1 VTRALVAALAAAILV
16 PAAARAGPPYAAGDP
31 DPVPLGRWEVHI
43 ASQATFDGGG
53 FTGSAP
59 QVEVN
64 YGALPEVQ
72 LHVLA
77 PLAVEEH
84 GGGPAQYGTGDLEL
98 GAKIRLVAQRRD
110 DVRLEI
116 GTYPQVTLPTGT
128 TSSGLGAGRATA
140 FLPVW
145 AETAAGPLRTYGG
158 GGFRTPTANAPSGS
172 FFFAWVVERR
182 FGAASVGAEIFHEVA
197 AQREGLERTGFSV
210 GTAVDLSAMHHVLV
224 AFGAGG
230 RDRDLHAYLGWELA
244 FGQAR
249 PPASPESLIER

>member
-1 VTRALVAALAAAILV
+1 MRGALRTALAAAIL
-16 PAAARAGPPYAAGDP
+16 AAAGPARAGPPYAAGDP
-31 DPVPLGRWEVHI
+31 DPVALGRWEVHI

-64 YGALPEVQ
+64 YGALPELQ
-72 LHVLA
+72 LHAVA
-77 PLAVEEH
+77 PLALAERTGLSPH
-84 GGGPAQYGTGDLEL
+84 YGTGDVEL
-98 GAKIRLVAQRRD
+98 GAKVRLVAQTRD

-116 GTYPQVTLPTGT
+116 GTYPLVTLPTGS
-128 TSSGLGAGRATA
+128 SSGLGAGRATA

-145 AETAAGPLRTYGG
+145 AETASGPLRTYGG

-172 FFFAWVVERR
+172 FFFAWVIEHR

-210 GTAVDLSAMHHVLV
+210 GTAVDVSAMHHLLV

-244 FGQAR
+244 FGEVR
-249 PPASPESLIER
+249 PPSSDARLGR